1 MTITKILRVLEW
13 SFRQLSSPHIIYC
26 NATIAHYMAAK
37 HGLKGQRDPSPG
49 QRRRKATPA
58 PWVNM
63 GNPLRPERAK
73 DL

>member
-49 QRRRKATPA
+49 QRQSVATPA
-58 PWVNM
+58 PWVQTSPKM
-63 GNPLRPERAK
+63 RPVRAK
-73 DL
+73 A